1 MAKPLDQLSPAYRR
15 RIERAMA
22 QGKTRQE
29 ARGHK
34 PPAGTTEAAEKTRR
48 ANIRALSGWSSVPAD
63 LRHNRAFSNAWLDVF
78 DPAGTGGTTREAD
91 LIIRTFHAY
100 AEEHDD
106 DSDVWD
112 SFRETYDMIM
122 FGR

>member
-15 RIERAMA
+15 RLERQLA

-34 PPAGTTEAAEKTRR
+34 PPPGTTEAAEKRRR
-48 ANIRALSGWSSVPAD
+48 ASIRAQSGWAAVPPE
-63 LRHNRAFSNAWLDVF
+63 LKHNRAFSNAWLDVF
-78 DPAGTGGTTREAD
+78 DPAGTGGTTSEAD
-91 LIIRTFHAY
+91 LITRRFYDY
-100 AEEHDD
+100 AKEAD
-106 DSDVWD
+106 DSGVWD

>member
-1 MAKPLDQLSPAYRR
+1 MAKPIDQLSPAYRR
-15 RIERAMA
+15 RLERAMA

-34 PPAGTTEAAEKTRR
+34 PPPGTTESAEKIRR
-48 ANIRALSGWSSVPAD
+48 ASIRAQSGWSSVPED
-63 LRHNRAFSNAWLDVF
+63 LRRQRDFSRAWLDVF
-78 DPAGTGGTTREAD
+78 DPAGTGGTTQEAD
-91 LIIRTFHAY
+91 LIIRRFHGY
-100 AEEHDD
+100 AEDHDD
-106 DSDVWD
+106 DAAVWD